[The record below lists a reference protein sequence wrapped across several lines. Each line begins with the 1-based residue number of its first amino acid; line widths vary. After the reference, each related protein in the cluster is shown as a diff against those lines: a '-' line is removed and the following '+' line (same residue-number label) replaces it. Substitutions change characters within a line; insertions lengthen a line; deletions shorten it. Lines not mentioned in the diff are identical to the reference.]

1 MALIVPELYRDAV
14 LEKLESQLRVSKL
27 ATDMTSEVFLIG
39 SEGETINFPVYDRVS
54 EAGIVTKGTEID
66 ANVMSQT
73 NSTATI
79 YQIAK
84 GVRVYDKDALS
95 ARGSMLDVAINQTAG
110 ALAEKID
117 SMCIDT
123 LDSEITLKSATAAVD
138 GLTEDELFAG
148 FELFGDSLDAESFA
162 GIVINSGLLKDF
174 MSFNMFIQNTYT
186 NAQQGNGI
194 VRDGGLVG
202 FYMGIPVY
210 LSNHNTLSDDT
221 TPEFKTYLLKKD
233 ALGYMFKQNLQ
244 VEIERLPKLFAND
257 VVTSSMLATKLVD
270 ADGAVLLKKTIA

>member
-39 SEGETINFPVYDRVS
+39 SEGETINFPVYDRVT

-73 NSTATI
+73 NSTAEI

-84 GVRVYDKDALS
+84 GVRVYDKDAMGV
-95 ARGSMLDVAINQTAG
+95 RGNMLDVAINQTAG

-123 LDSEITLKSATAAVD
+123 LDTEIELKSATAAVD
-138 GLTEDELFAG
+138 ALTEDELFAG

-162 GIVINSGLLKDF
+162 GIVINSGLLKEF

-186 NAQQGNGI
+186 TAKANNGI
-194 VRDGGLVG
+194 VREGGLCG
-202 FYMGIPVY
+202 FWLGIPVY
-210 LSNHNTLSDDT
+210 ISNHNTLSDDT

>member
-1 MALIVPELYRDAV
+1 MALIIPTLYRDSV
-14 LEKLESQLRVSKL
+14 LEKMESQLRVAKL
-27 ATDMTSEVFLIG
+27 ATDMTSEIFLIG
-39 SEGETINFPVYDRVS
+39 SEGESISFPVYDRVS
-54 EAGIVTKGTEID
+54 EAETVAKGTEID

-84 GVRVYDKDALS
+84 GVRVYDKDAMGV
-95 ARGSMLDVAINQTAG
+95 RGNMLDVAINQTAG

-138 GLTEDELFAG
+138 ALQQSELLSSL
-148 FELFGDSLDAESFA
+148 ELFGDSMDAESFA
-162 GIVINSGLLKDF
+162 GIIVNSGLMADF
-174 MSFNMFIQNTYT
+174 LSMDMFVQNTYT

-194 VRDGGLVG
+194 IRQGGLMG
-202 FYMGIPVY
+202 YFMGIPVF

-221 TPEFKTYLLKKD
+221 TPEYKTYILKKD
-233 ALGYMFKQNLQ
+233 ALGYMFKQDLN